1 MPWRLI
7 QFIAIFAVF
16 LLITAFNL
24 KNKCNINFGFATLE
38 DVPVY
43 LTAFS
48 AFALGMLC
56 ALPYIIKG
64 RLKSKSGQPPDTVEK
79 KPAKARGK
87 KKYQTDDT
95 PEESSFSDGGPY
107 GVN

>member
-7 QFIAIFAVF
+7 QFIVFFVIF

-24 KNKCNINFGFATLE
+24 ENKCNISFGFASLK

-56 ALPYIIKG
+56 TLPYIIKW
-64 RLKSKSGQPPDTVEK
+64 RLKSKTGHSGSDTVR
-79 KPAKARGK
+79 KPVKTRGK
-87 KKYQTDDT
+87 KKSDAADT
-95 PEESSFSDGGPY
+95 NEDSSFSDGGPY